1 MALFS
6 RKDFLALIAL
16 IVMQT
21 GLPSANAAVGPTLK
35 PTRIGQTIIWW
46 GKKFKAIKSGKKLIW
61 NKGVALPSPR
71 PSPTQTQMQTPTPT
85 PVPTPEQP
93 AHGIFQIDLAASGE
107 VLNGETRIFYPSDPN
122 ARGKGFVITRE
133 KNALIAFDVN
143 CTHETCNIEMGVPH
157 LVCNC
162 HLSYFNRIS
171 GVVEGGPATD
181 PLRNYPVKEASGRIV
196 VSDSY

>member
-1 MALFS
+1 MAIIR

-16 IVMQT
+16 VFIQT
-21 GLPSANAAVGPTLK
+21 GLPIANASAGPTLK
-35 PTRIGQTIIWW
+35 PTRIGQTIIWRR
-46 GKKFKAIKSGKKLIW
+46 KKYTAIKSGKKLIW

-71 PSPTQTQMQTPTPT
+71 VSSTQTQTPTPS

-93 AHGIFQIDLAASGE
+93 SHGIFQIDLAASGE
-107 VLNGETRIFYPSDPN
+107 VPNGETRIFYPNDPS

-133 KNALIAFDVN
+133 ENALIAFDVN

-171 GVVEGGPATD
+171 GVVEGGPAND
-181 PLRNYPVKEASGRIV
+181 PLRKYPVKEVSGRIV

>member
-1 MALFS
+1 MIS
-6 RKDFLALIAL
+6 RKDFLALAAL
-16 IVMQT
+16 VFMQT
-21 GLPSANAAVGPTLK
+21 GLPIANAAVGPSLK
-35 PTRIGQTIIWW
+35 PTRIGQTIIWRR
-46 GKKFKAIKSGKKLIW
+46 KKYTAIKSGKKLVW

-71 PSPTQTQMQTPTPT
+71 PSPAQTQTQTPTPS
-85 PVPTPEQP
+85 PVPTPAQP
-93 AHGIFQIDLAASGE
+93 SHGIFQIDLAASEE
-107 VLNGETRIFYPSDPN
+107 VPNGETRIFYPSDPN

-143 CTHETCNIEMGVPH
+143 CTDDTCNIEMGVPH

-171 GVVEGGPATD
+171 GVVEGGPAND
-181 PLRNYPVKEASGRIV
+181 PLRNYPVKEVSGRIV

>member
-1 MALFS
+1 MAIIS
-6 RKDFLALIAL
+6 RKDFLALVTL
-16 IVMQT
+16 ILVQT
-21 GLPSANAAVGPTLK
+21 GLPVANAAIGPNLK
-35 PTRIGQTIIWW
+35 PTRIGQVIIWR
-46 GKKFKAIKSGKKLIW
+46 GKKYTVIKSGKKLIW
-61 NKGVALPSPR
+61 NKGVALPSPH
-71 PSPTQTQMQTPTPT
+71 PSPTQTQTPTPS

-93 AHGIFQIDLAASGE
+93 LHGIFQIDLAASGE
-107 VLNGETRIFYPSDPN
+107 VPNGETRIFYPNDPN

-143 CTHETCNIEMGVPH
+143 CTHDVCDIEMGVPH

-171 GVVEGGPATD
+171 GVVEDGPAID
-181 PLRNYPVKEASGRIV
+181 PLRSYPVKEMSGRIV